1 MLKEELIHHE
11 EIGTNLLKE
20 VESLLKKVDIL
31 KKMTE
36 EKNNVKQNQL
46 SEFQP
51 QIRYRKQIVEIE
63 KRLPGQEDTQEQNLW
78 SILAS
83 KHSSR
88 ETNSKTMLLIY
99 CNSRIDLF
107 WQTASKSTNEVF
119 TQSTDRKTKNLW

>member
-1 MLKEELIHHE
+1 M
-11 EIGTNLLKE
+11 
-20 VESLLKKVDIL
+20 
-31 KKMTE
+31 
-36 EKNNVKQNQL
+36 KQNQL

-51 QIRYRKQIVEIE
+51 QIRYRNQIVEIE

-107 WQTASKSTNEVF
+107 RQTASKSTNEVF
-119 TQSTDRKTKNLW
+119 TQSTDRKTKNL

>member
-63 KRLPGQEDTQEQNLW
+63 KRLPGQEDTQEETLW
-78 SILAS
+78 SYLA
-83 KHSSR
+83 
-88 ETNSKTMLLIY
+88 
-99 CNSRIDLF
+99 
-107 WQTASKSTNEVF
+107 
-119 TQSTDRKTKNLW
+119 

>member
-20 VESLLKKVDIL
+20 VESLLKKVNIL

-63 KRLPGQEDTQEQNLW
+63 KRLPGQEDTQEENLW
-78 SILAS
+78 SFLAS

-99 CNSRIDLF
+99 FNSRIDLF
-107 WQTASKSTNEVF
+107 RQTTSKSANEVF
-119 TQSTDRKTKNLW
+119 TQSTDRKTKSL